1 MYIWICISSILLL
14 IAIATTCHGQYDDY
28 DISMFDTN
36 IAEYTVSHYAGRMTG
51 EIYQGEG
58 CVVQEMET
66 EESGVRS
73 AGMENVM

>member
-1 MYIWICISSILLL
+1 MF
-14 IAIATTCHGQYDDY
+14 
-28 DISMFDTN
+28 SMFDTN

-73 AGMENVM
+73 AGMESVM

>member
-1 MYIWICISSILLL
+1 MVNTMLTMI
-14 IAIATTCHGQYDDY
+14 T
-28 DISMFDTN
+28 MFDTT
-36 IAEYTVSHYAGRMTG
+36 IAEDYVSKYAGRMTG

-73 AGMENVM
+73 AGMESVI

>member
-1 MYIWICISSILLL
+1 MVNTMI
-14 IAIATTCHGQYDDY
+14 TMF
-28 DISMFDTN
+28 SMFDTN

-73 AGMENVM
+73 AGMESVM